1 MAKNRLK
8 PASSSARAKE
18 APSAW
23 EPRRG
28 HARTLAETLRK
39 LTKSLCARQG
49 FAQAEVVTRWRDIV
63 GPALADHCLP
73 ERLAFPH
80 QGDGPG
86 TLHVAAGGAFALE
99 LQHLSPQL
107 IERING
113 YFGFPAV
120 ARVAI
125 RQAPVS
131 LLKRGRKAPLLALS
145 AAEKAALGSLV
156 EPVKDE
162 TLKAALARLGAAVMA
177 ER

>member
-1 MAKNRLK
+1 MAKDRVK
-8 PASSSARAKE
+8 PALPSARAKD
-18 APSAW
+18 APPAW

-28 HARTLAETLRK
+28 YSRTLAETLRG

-73 ERLAFPH
+73 ERLTFP
-80 QGDGPG
+80 QGEGPG
-86 TLHVAAGGAFALE
+86 TLHVVAGSAFALE

-120 ARVAI
+120 ARLAI
-125 RQAPVS
+125 RQAPVA
-131 LLKRGRKAPLLALS
+131 LVKRRRNAPSPPLN
-145 AAEKAALGSLV
+145 AAEKAALGELLGAV
-156 EPVKDE
+156 ESED
-162 TLKAALARLGAAVMA
+162 LKTALARLGTAVMA
-177 ER
+177 KP